1 MVALVSVSPQQCFE
15 IRAALYITSGRS
27 PSSLSNYHSTATP
40 KPRMPEK
47 MSFKMSSKICPH
59 IEVATEPPFLDER
72 WYRTEKGLDPD
83 RFKKPPVELVFS

>member
-1 MVALVSVSPQQCFE
+1 
-15 IRAALYITSGRS
+15 
-27 PSSLSNYHSTATP
+27 
-40 KPRMPEK
+40 MPEK
-47 MSFKMSSKICPH
+47 MSFKMSSKNCPH